1 MGDRRMSV
9 EYGGQLVREAKE
21 LAEKEQVDLD
31 IALKAVVGAKHAIG
45 LYEIKD
51 EVIVLQDVMRE
62 IQTNLEGIEL
72 HV

>member
-1 MGDRRMSV
+1 MSV

>member
-1 MGDRRMSV
+1 MMIESFG
-9 EYGGQLVREAKE
+9 YGGQLVREAKE

-45 LYEIKD
+45 LYKIKD
-51 EVIVLQDVMRE
+51 EVIVLQDVMRDV
-62 IQTNLEGIEL
+62 QNNLEGIEL

>member
-1 MGDRRMSV
+1 MGDRMMTV

-45 LYEIKD
+45 LYQIKD
-51 EVIVLQDVMRE
+51 EVIVLKDVLNKMD
-62 IQTNLEGIEL
+62 LFY
-72 HV
+72 